1 MAGKHE
7 GLKNE
12 INRGSTEKRQDAIL
26 MTSSHRQKCLWLG
39 LINGHHPIIVSGNPH
54 SAFHFQMLVLV
65 MMCAKFM
72 FHFFFLMLFFLLQI
86 YIPMHMLHMHPRS
99 RLLSID

>member
-26 MTSSHRQKCLWLG
+26 MTSSHRQKCRSKMVAVL
-39 LINGHHPIIVSGNPH
+39 
-54 SAFHFQMLVLV
+54 QLVQERLNKRQENTSTL
-65 MMCAKFM
+65 CC
-72 FHFFFLMLFFLLQI
+72 
-86 YIPMHMLHMHPRS
+86 LHTAS
-99 RLLSID
+99 YLNDGI

>member
-26 MTSSHRQKCLWLG
+26 MTSSQRQKCLSDGPDCCQFYYLILNIVKRCWILETAKKDHLHG
-39 LINGHHPIIVSGNPH
+39 LWIQPFREIKITIIK
-54 SAFHFQMLVLV
+54 L
-65 MMCAKFM
+65 
-72 FHFFFLMLFFLLQI
+72 
-86 YIPMHMLHMHPRS
+86 S
-99 RLLSID
+99 RARCVKNLEL